1 MACPETHFFI
11 FYKSQNAFINH
22 YHLEASEVFQAPK
35 RSLKTCTVV
44 VDSVL
49 KSCCCQKD
57 SYACLGHEMSVE
69 PRLWCFGDGTFDPFG
84 NILWCYESWK
94 VFKQGQLLLKN
105 SEMSFWS
112 QLNRFLKVW
121 SEVVSGIYVIVWFI
135 IFIKKTHFPGVWV
148 FAHFLIRNLRIKKP

>member
-1 MACPETHFFI
+1 MKLL
-11 FYKSQNAFINH
+11 KSFKLLNG
-22 YHLEASEVFQAPK
+22 HLRPVRWLLTVFWSP
-35 RSLKTCTVV
+35 VV
-44 VDSVL
+44 VRKTPTLVS
-49 KSCCCQKD
+49 
-57 SYACLGHEMSVE
+57 GHEMSVE

-135 IFIKKTHFPGVWV
+135 IFIKKNHFPGVWV